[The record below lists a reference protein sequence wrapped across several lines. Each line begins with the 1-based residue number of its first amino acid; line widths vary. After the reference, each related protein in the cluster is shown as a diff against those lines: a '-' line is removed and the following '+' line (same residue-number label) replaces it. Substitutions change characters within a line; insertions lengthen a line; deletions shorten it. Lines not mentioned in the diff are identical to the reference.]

1 MLIIP
6 AIFTDNP
13 QELKNFFTNVSGKFE
28 RIQVDINDGS
38 FLGKKTIIPDSLI
51 GVDQDLAIDFHL
63 MVKEPINWVD
73 KCLQA
78 AAERIIGQ
86 IELMGSQKNFVG
98 KIQEEG
104 AKVGLALDINTPVS
118 ALDRSVLG
126 DVDIVLLMAY
136 QAGKPGQNFDES
148 VLPKISELVELRK
161 EDPTPFKICVDGG
174 VWSDN
179 IKRLF
184 YLGVD
189 EVAIGRR
196 LLEGDIQDNIR
207 LLKGELKL

>member
-6 AIFTDNP
+6 AIFTDSP
-13 QELKNFFTNVSGKFE
+13 QELKNFFTNVSGKFD
-28 RIQVDINDGS
+28 RVQVDINDGS

-78 AAERIIGQ
+78 ASERIIGQ
-86 IELMGSQKNFVG
+86 IELMGNQRDFVG
-98 KIQEEG
+98 KVQTEG

-118 ALDRSVLG
+118 AVDRSILA
-126 DVDIVLLMAY
+126 DVDVFLLMGY
-136 QAGKPGQNFDES
+136 RAGQPGQNFDES
-148 VLPKISELVELRK
+148 VLPKISKLVELRK
-161 EDPTPFKICVDGG
+161 EDITPFRICVDGG

-189 EVAIGRR
+189 EVVIGRR